1 MLDGFKKIDLHF
13 DGDDS
18 GPNGSGQEGCESPG
32 CIGEHSQNPTV
43 NDAMDLLVQIEH
55 GHPENCP
62 AALGLLQ
69 NKPEV
74 VDGIAMAQTFRSARQ
89 CRLT

>member
-1 MLDGFKKIDLHF
+1 
-13 DGDDS
+13 
-18 GPNGSGQEGCESPG
+18 
-32 CIGEHSQNPTV
+32 V